1 MNFIT
6 SSDDVTLQ
14 QLQVAEGTE
23 HPRLTWRLAQLELQQ
38 LYLFL
43 FQKKELYLLDNF
55 VYGFITIMHV

>member
-14 QLQVAEGTE
+14 QLQVAEGPLLTE

-43 FQKKELYLLDNF
+43 FKKKNFIYL
-55 VYGFITIMHV
+55 TILFMVL